1 MIYKPQKMLS
11 TAINRLIKK
20 EPFWARL
27 IASLKIETVPGKEIL
42 LKNLTIL
49 VGEEKIKQHTKE
61 DDGHL
66 QTEELETIILGT
78 ILKIGLLH
86 MIRGRDKDP
95 ELWNAACN
103 IYISN
108 LLSREKYKLPDDIAP
123 IIAEFNL
130 IDDDEETIYDRL
142 ASQRASEISQTEN
155 SPSLPSENASEGEE
169 EDSHKESEETEDDN
183 RDSSNQCSPSQET
196 KANKTAAAVNN
207 TMGRMQR
214 RLQENNSENN
224 EYSDVQNISQNR
236 EEPISDEKI
245 EKIVQQAIMMGQKAG
260 DTPGYLSEKITNLR
274 KTNFNLRNIIEKF
287 AHSCKDDRYNWMKPE
302 RRYHNN
308 DFLIPS
314 ITGETFDICIAFDTS
329 GSCYEIVKRIL
340 GVIYE
345 VNEAMYGEPEPIH
358 LLYCDCGKP
367 QHQIWR
373 KKTDF
378 PQIENAGG
386 GTSFRPVMEWVIA
399 QNKKEPGK
407 IKNLLYITDGE
418 CNDYGKN
425 PQISV
430 IWLILDIFGTAKEAA
445 QAIPFGKKI
454 IISKEQIR
462 KFMAR

>member
-1 MIYKPQKMLS
+1 MIYKPQKILS

-27 IASLKIETVPGKEIL
+27 IASLKIETVPGEEVL
-42 LKNLTIL
+42 LKNLTVL

-61 DDGHL
+61 DNGNL

-108 LLSREKYKLPDDIAP
+108 LLSREKYKLPDDVAP

-130 IDDDEETIYDRL
+130 IDDDEETIYEKL

-155 SPSLPSENASEGEE
+155 SPSPLKENASEGEE
-169 EDSHKESEETEDDN
+169 GDSHRESTETEDNN
-183 RDSSNQCSPSQET
+183 RDSSNQPGPNQET
-196 KANKTAAAVNN
+196 KADKTAAAVNN

-214 RLQENNSENN
+214 QLQENNPENN

-236 EEPISDEKI
+236 EEPLSDEKI

-260 DTPGYLSEKITNLR
+260 DTPSYLGEKITNLR

-302 RRYHNN
+302 RRHHDS

-314 ITGETFDICIAFDTS
+314 ITGENFDICIAFDTS
-329 GSCYEIVKRIL
+329 GSCYDIVKRIL

-345 VNEAMYGEPEPIH
+345 VNEAIYGEPEPIH

-386 GTSFRPVMEWVIA
+386 GTSFRPVMDWIIT
-399 QNKKEPGK
+399 QNKKEPEK

-430 IWLILDIFGTAKEAA
+430 TWLILDIFGTAKEAA
-445 QAIPFGKKI
+445 KAIPFGKKI

>member
-1 MIYKPQKMLS
+1 
-11 TAINRLIKK
+11 
-20 EPFWARL
+20 
-27 IASLKIETVPGKEIL
+27 
-42 LKNLTIL
+42 
-49 VGEEKIKQHTKE
+49 
-61 DDGHL
+61 
-66 QTEELETIILGT
+66 
-78 ILKIGLLH
+78 
-86 MIRGRDKDP
+86 
-95 ELWNAACN
+95 
-103 IYISN
+103 
-108 LLSREKYKLPDDIAP
+108 
-123 IIAEFNL
+123 
-130 IDDDEETIYDRL
+130 
-142 ASQRASEISQTEN
+142 
-155 SPSLPSENASEGEE
+155 
-169 EDSHKESEETEDDN
+169 
-183 RDSSNQCSPSQET
+183 
-196 KANKTAAAVNN
+196 
-207 TMGRMQR
+207 MQR
-214 RLQENNSENN
+214 QAQENKPENGENTNHQDN
-224 EYSDVQNISQNR
+224 EYSDVQNISQNK
-236 EEPISDEKI
+236 EPISDEKI

-260 DTPGYLSEKITNLR
+260 DTPSYLSEKITNLR

-287 AHSCKDDRYNWMKPE
+287 THSCKDDRYNWMKPE

-329 GSCYEIVKRIL
+329 GSCYEIIKRIL

-367 QHQIWR
+367 QHQVWR

-386 GTSFRPVMEWVIA
+386 GTSFRPVMDWIIT

-418 CNDYGKN
+418 CDDYGKN

-430 IWLILDIFGTAKEAA
+430 TWLILDIFGTAKEAA
-445 QAIPFGKKI
+445 KAIPFGKKI